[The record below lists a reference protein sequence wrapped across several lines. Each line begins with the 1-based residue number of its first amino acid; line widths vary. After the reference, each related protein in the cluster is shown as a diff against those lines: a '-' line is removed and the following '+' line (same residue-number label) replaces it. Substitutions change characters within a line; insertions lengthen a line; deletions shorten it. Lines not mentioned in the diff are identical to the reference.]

1 MKSHLRKVPLMPEY
15 SFSIRHDEVPYF
27 YNHWHYHPE
36 IELIHILHGTGTQFL
51 GDQIGH
57 FKPDDMILIGS
68 NLTHMW
74 RNDEA
79 YFKKNPSLKA
89 EAIVIHFDPQ
99 FLGQP
104 FIQLFENKSL
114 VNLMEKAKQGIYVSG
129 DTRIA
134 VHQHMLE
141 LFNLQG
147 MERIIRL
154 LTILHL
160 LSVSSNISL
169 ISSKGF
175 HINNVESETDK
186 IDRIFQYTLSHF
198 NERISLEDI
207 AARVN
212 ISPKA
217 FCRYFKSRTRKT
229 FSRFLLE
236 VRIGHAC
243 KLLNEDDM
251 SISEIC
257 YECGFNNISNFNRYF
272 KMLTN
277 TTPLH
282 YRKAQLKD

>member
-1 MKSHLRKVPLMPEY
+1 
-15 SFSIRHDEVPYF
+15 
-27 YNHWHYHPE
+27 
-36 IELIHILHGTGTQFL
+36 
-51 GDQIGH
+51 
-57 FKPDDMILIGS
+57 
-68 NLTHMW
+68 
-74 RNDEA
+74 
-79 YFKKNPSLKA
+79 
-89 EAIVIHFDPQ
+89 
-99 FLGQP
+99 
-104 FIQLFENKSL
+104 
-114 VNLMEKAKQGIYVSG
+114 
-129 DTRIA
+129 
-134 VHQHMLE
+134 
-141 LFNLQG
+141 

-160 LSVSSNISL
+160 LSVSSDISL

-175 HINNVESETDK
+175 HINNVESETNK

-198 NERISLEDI
+198 NEKISLEDI

-243 KLLNEDDM
+243 KLLSEDGI

-257 YECGFNNISNFNRYF
+257 YECGFNNVSNFNRYF
-272 KMLTN
+272 KMLTH

>member
-1 MKSHLRKVPLMPEY
+1 MPEY
-15 SFSIRHDEVPYF
+15 SFSIRHDVVPYF

-36 IELIHILHGTGTQFL
+36 IELIHILQGTGTQFL
-51 GDQIGH
+51 GDQIGR
-57 FKPDDMILIGS
+57 FKQDDMILIGS

-79 YFKKNPSLKA
+79 YFKKDRSLKA
-89 EAIVIHFDPQ
+89 EAIVIHFDPRI
-99 FLGQP
+99 LGQP
-104 FIQLFENKSL
+104 FIQLFENRAL
-114 VNLMEKAKQGIYVSG
+114 VNLMEKARQGIYIG
-129 DTRIA
+129 GNTRTAI
-134 VHQHMLE
+134 HQHMLE

-154 LTILHL
+154 LTILQL
-160 LSVSSNISL
+160 LSVSSHISL

-186 IDRIFQYTLSHF
+186 IDRIFQYTLNHF
-198 NERISLEDI
+198 SERISLEDI

-243 KLLNEDDM
+243 KLLNEDSM

-282 YRKAQLKD
+282 YRKAQLND